1 MNQRRDP
8 FQAIADPIRRDIL
21 ELIAKSPMTPNT
33 IADSFDVS
41 RQAVSKHIKILTECG
56 LLRLKIQ
63 GREYYY
69 SIQPKKLAQVSNWLE
84 PFRNMWEG
92 RFAQLDNVLT
102 KIKNQKN
109 GK

>member
-1 MNQRRDP
+1 MIQRRDP

-21 ELIAKSPMTPNT
+21 ELIAKSPMTPNA

-56 LLRLKIQ
+56 LLTLKIQ

-69 SIQPKKLAQVSNWLE
+69 SIQPKKLAQVSKWLE
-84 PFRNMWEG
+84 PFRSMWEG
-92 RFAQLDNVLT
+92 RFTQLDNVLT
-102 KIKNQKN
+102 NMKK
-109 GK
+109 

>member
-1 MNQRRDP
+1 MIQRRDP

-21 ELIAKSPMTPNT
+21 ELIAKSPMTPNA

-56 LLRLKIQ
+56 LLALKIQ

-69 SIQPKKLAQVSNWLE
+69 SIQPKKLSQVSKWLE

-92 RFAQLDNVLT
+92 RFTQLDNVLT
-102 KIKNQKN
+102 NMKKQKD